1 MKLKSD
7 FLTYESEGEQII
19 VSVSGAFAG
28 LARGNK
34 TTAFIVDSLKEETD
48 TETIITKMLEKY
60 NAPREIIEKDVNM
73 VIEKLRS
80 IGAIEE

>member
-48 TETIITKMLEKY
+48 VESIISKMLEKY
-60 NAPREIIEKDVNM
+60 NAPRELIEKDVNM

>member
-7 FLTYESEGEQII
+7 FLTYESDGEQII

-34 TTAFIVDSLKEETD
+34 TTAFIVDCLKEETD
-48 TETIITKMLEKY
+48 QESIIAKMLEKY
-60 NAPREIIEKDVNM
+60 NAPRELIEKDVNM